1 VQVSSRSR
9 AVRVVVVVVAAAA
22 GGLSRRFLRRPP
34 WNEAASSL
42 EASHEGRVVQVVQ
55 PLRHVERTERRY
67 EAEAA
72 AAAWLQ
78 QPDSLQNVEV
88 QVRQV
93 RAADDKDDM
102 AEVDLP
108 PSRQEEEE
116 TATAAA
122 AAVPQP
128 RPPPVPYEEYECK
141 ICYNYFD
148 LDRRAP
154 KLLECLHTFC
164 EECLNTLH
172 VREERPWRISC
183 PVCRHRTPV
192 PGLPHTEPAQQH
204 QGDGGLPAL
213 HGLGPPAAGRA
224 AAAPAPL
231 HPALVALRR
240 GGEEASAAASA
251 SVGAGSGSQATPSST
266 TTVSTATTLSQD
278 SVRYNDSCQSCKR
291 VALTTGCVC
300 VVFSFLS
307 MLVLLFMGLI
317 FVHSHSSP
325 PSPAGPICLSVASI
339 LAMFSVVVTVAHM
352 LAQIQ
357 DPTTTRAARP
367 PTNNSRRNA

>member
-1 VQVSSRSR
+1 
-9 AVRVVVVVVAAAA
+9 
-22 GGLSRRFLRRPP
+22 
-34 WNEAASSL
+34 
-42 EASHEGRVVQVVQ
+42 
-55 PLRHVERTERRY
+55 
-67 EAEAA
+67 
-72 AAAWLQ
+72 
-78 QPDSLQNVEV
+78 
-88 QVRQV
+88 
-93 RAADDKDDM
+93 M

-122 AAVPQP
+122 VVGVRGPQPQP

-192 PGLPHTEPAQQH
+192 PDYRIQNLPNNTKVTEDFPLYM
-204 QGDGGLPAL
+204 DSDPLPQDAL
-213 HGLGPPAAGRA
+213 PLHPP
-224 AAAPAPL
+224 PL

-291 VALTTGCVC
+291 VALTTGCVWRR
-300 VVFSFLS
+300 
-307 MLVLLFMGLI
+307 LLLP
-317 FVHSHSSP
+317 VHAGAALHGPHLRAQPQQP
-325 PSPAGPICLSVASI
+325 PVPGGAHLPVGI
-339 LAMFSVVVTVAHM
+339 LAMFSVVVTWLICWLKYRPDH
-352 LAQIQ
+352 
-357 DPTTTRAARP
+357 DTGRASA
-367 PTNNSRRNA
+367 TNNSREKRLIRTQDLDQDLPLLFFLRQRGEQTGSLRSNSRVFSTGLLPD

>member
-1 VQVSSRSR
+1 
-9 AVRVVVVVVAAAA
+9 
-22 GGLSRRFLRRPP
+22 
-34 WNEAASSL
+34 
-42 EASHEGRVVQVVQ
+42 
-55 PLRHVERTERRY
+55 
-67 EAEAA
+67 
-72 AAAWLQ
+72 
-78 QPDSLQNVEV
+78 
-88 QVRQV
+88 
-93 RAADDKDDM
+93 M

-122 AAVPQP
+122 VVGVRGPQPQP

-192 PGLPHTEPAQQH
+192 PDYRIQNLPNNTKVTEDFPLYM
-204 QGDGGLPAL
+204 DSDPLPQDAL
-213 HGLGPPAAGRA
+213 PLHPP
-224 AAAPAPL
+224 PL

-339 LAMFSVVVTVAHM
+339 LAMFSVVVTWLICWLKYRPDH
-352 LAQIQ
+352 
-357 DPTTTRAARP
+357 DTGRASA
-367 PTNNSRRNA
+367 TNNSRRNA